1 LNFIILQEE
10 DLYKV
15 FANEN
20 PELSVEA
27 IRVPRDPQTGISKG
41 FGFVLFK
48 SKVRVRLDISYSC
61 ERGAGINLELWNL
74 QSYGSNL
81 MYLRLLI
88 VCLSLLFKTGYS

>member
-15 FANEN
+15 FANDN

-27 IRVPRDPQTGISKG
+27 IRVPRDPQSSISKG

-48 SKVRVRLDISYSC
+48 TEVRVRLDISYSC
-61 ERGAGINLELWNL
+61 VLGAGIQLELWNF
-74 QSYGSNL
+74 QSYGNNL
-81 MYLRLLI
+81 VFLRLLI
-88 VCLSLLFKTGYS
+88 VCLSLLFKTGCL